1 MNIYVSP
8 STQDWNKG
16 VSNYGTEEQRMNE
29 LADHVT
35 ALLKYNGF
43 TVFRNKPEMNLEQ
56 VVMDSNKKVSKNGIH
71 LALHTNAGGGEGTE
85 IYYYTGSETGKRLAE
100 SIYKHVAPLT
110 PSKDRGIKHNKVFRE
125 LNGTLSTA
133 VLLEAIFHDNLK
145 DVEWIT
151 RNMEKLAEA
160 IVKGV
165 CEHVRIPYKSIT
177 IIQKPTKTTGEVFYR
192 VITGSFSDEENA
204 EKRMKELEQKGF
216 KSFIDIYKK

>member
-8 STQDWNKG
+8 SVQDWNKG
-16 VSNYGTEEQRMNE
+16 VGNYGTEEQRMNE
-29 LADHVT
+29 LANHVV

-43 TVFRNKPEMNLEQ
+43 TVFRNNPEMDLEEI
-56 VVMDSNKKVSKNGIH
+56 VRDSNKRVSKNGIH

-110 PSKDRGIKHNKVFRE
+110 PSKDRGVKHNKVFRE

-151 RNMEKLAEA
+151 RNMEALAEA
-160 IVKGV
+160 IVKGL
-165 CEHVRIPYKSIT
+165 CEHVRVPYKAIT
-177 IIQKPTKTTGEVFYR
+177 IVQKPPEKVGRMYR
-192 VITGSFSDEENA
+192 VVTGSFSDRENA
-204 EKRMKELEQKGF
+204 EKRMKELKAKGF
-216 KSFIDIYKK
+216 DSFIDIK